1 MKKTIILIS
10 AVLLSLA
17 ACKQNVETKQ
27 ESAPAESTAASGSI
41 VYFNMDKVSQEYDMA
56 NDLRSVVET
65 KVNGIQSEIDRRG
78 KKLEKD
84 INDFQSKL
92 EKGLLTRSVAE
103 VQQQKL
109 QKQQADYQQYVMKK
123 NQEMAEEQQV
133 MMNQIANAISE
144 YVTQY
149 NEEKKFA
156 LILATAGDILSAPV
170 VTGDP
175 SLDVTEDIIKGLNEE
190 YLKTKEKGDK

>member
-1 MKKTIILIS
+1 MKKSILF
-10 AVLLSLA
+10 LCTLA
-17 ACKQNVETKQ
+17 LALTACKQ
-27 ESAPAESTAASGSI
+27 PANNGQDQTAKADTTAVAGSI
-41 VYFNMDKVSQEYDMA
+41 VFFNMDKISEEYDMA

-65 KVNGIQSEIDRRG
+65 KVAGIQSEIDRRG

-84 INDFQSKL
+84 INDFQNKL

-109 QKQQADYQQYVMKK
+109 QQQQADYQQYVMKK

-144 YVTQY
+144 YVLQY
-149 NEEKKFA
+149 NAEKKFA
-156 LILATAGDILSAPV
+156 MILATAGDILSTPV

-175 SLDVTEDIIKGLNEE
+175 MLDITEELVKGLNEE
-190 YLKTKEKGDK
+190 YLKTKESK

>member
-1 MKKTIILIS
+1 
-10 AVLLSLA
+10 
-17 ACKQNVETKQ
+17 
-27 ESAPAESTAASGSI
+27 
-41 VYFNMDKVSQEYDMA
+41 
-56 NDLRSVVET
+56 
-65 KVNGIQSEIDRRG
+65 
-78 KKLEKD
+78 
-84 INDFQSKL
+84 
-92 EKGLLTRSVAE
+92 
-103 VQQQKL
+103 
-109 QKQQADYQQYVMKK
+109 
-123 NQEMAEEQQV
+123 MAEEQQV